1 MEKPFRITVKD
12 LKKWLNTVDENAE
25 VYVDKYT
32 NVHAKEFINVREYD
46 EHGKYSN
53 KELLVSSVEVITQ

>member
-46 EHGKYSN
+46 EQGKYSD
-53 KELLVSSVEVITQ
+53 KELLVSSVEVIA

>member
-46 EHGKYSN
+46 EQGKYSD
-53 KELLVSSVEVITQ
+53 KELLVSSVEVTTY

>member
-46 EHGKYSN
+46 EQGKYSD
-53 KELLVSSVEVITQ
+53 KELLVSSIEVIS